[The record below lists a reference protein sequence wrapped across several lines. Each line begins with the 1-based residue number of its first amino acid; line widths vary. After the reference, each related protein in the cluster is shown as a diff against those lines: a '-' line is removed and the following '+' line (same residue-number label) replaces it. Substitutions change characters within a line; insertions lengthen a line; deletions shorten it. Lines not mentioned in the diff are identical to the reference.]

1 MSRAGQRPN
10 SLEKK
15 PVLGSPSWPWQRSL
29 ARTPRI
35 TLSTCWP
42 QPAQVVLLHLR
53 QVTGRH
59 MPGTPRVGID
69 VSGVYTLGGIYV
81 ETGAAT
87 EPGDGIFWN
96 LRAAARI
103 ASMPTTS

>member
-1 MSRAGQRPN
+1 
-10 SLEKK
+10 
-15 PVLGSPSWPWQRSL
+15 
-29 ARTPRI
+29 
-35 TLSTCWP
+35 
-42 QPAQVVLLHLR
+42 
-53 QVTGRH
+53 